1 MYRALYR
8 KWRPQ
13 RFEDVV
19 GQRAIVTALKNQI
32 TANRVGHAYLFT
44 GVRGTGKTTCAKIF
58 AKAVNCLHP
67 VNGDPCGEC
76 EICKGIDNGSILDVV
91 EMDAASNNGVDDIR
105 DLRDETAYTPSAC
118 KYKVYIIDEV
128 HMLSTA
134 AFNALLKTLEEPP
147 AHVIFILATTEIQK
161 VPATI
166 LSRCQRYDFTR
177 IGPEDIARR
186 VEYIAGEEKLELSPD
201 GAELI
206 ARLADGALRD
216 ALSIL
221 DTCAGVTAKID
232 ADVVRRMAGVTDR
245 SYLFR
250 ISDALEAQ
258 DGATALAQLAQLR
271 QQSVDVKRLTEEL
284 IAHYRALML
293 AALPGGQS
301 LLSGVSPEEEA
312 LYLEKGP
319 QLGQREAIR
328 AIRALG
334 SALEHMTRGS
344 DQRIE
349 LELALFGLSE
359 PPQQP
364 QAVPVQAAPVR
375 AAAQPAAPQPF
386 ASATAVQPFAS
397 APTPQ
402 PPIPSVP
409 VVQPAA
415 EPKPVKAEPSVPSEI
430 SVEQTSPVQTEE
442 LPPLPEEPPVQQAG
456 MLPWD
461 EPAAQAAQ
469 PAAPM
474 PAELEPVP
482 QPEPPKPAP
491 TPAAK
496 PVPEKPQDAGQEGT
510 ALYPYWPQVVQQLQE
525 KDPMLYTYL
534 RKSKAYFDGTR
545 VLIDG
550 GKTFRD
556 FIRANKDSQR
566 LIKKLIKDVSGTA
579 VPIGPYESKSAGKTV
594 SNAEQSLRALEKLG
608 LDVSIEDSARK
619 TRS

>member
-19 GQRAIVTALKNQI
+19 AQRGIVTALRNQI
-32 TANRVGHAYLFT
+32 ATGRVGHAYLFT
-44 GVRGTGKTTCAKIF
+44 GVRGTGKTSCAKIF

-67 VNGDPCGEC
+67 HNGDPCGEC
-76 EICKGIDNGSILDVV
+76 EICRGIDNGSILDVV

-118 KYKVYIIDEV
+118 RYKVYIIDEV

-186 VEYIAGEEKLELSPD
+186 VEYIAGEEQLELTAD

-250 ISDALEAQ
+250 ISDAIEAQ
-258 DGATALAQLAQLR
+258 DGAAALAQLAQLR

-293 AALPGGQS
+293 AALPGGQA

-312 LYLEKGP
+312 LYLQKGP

-334 SALEHMTRGS
+334 NALEHMTRGS

-349 LELALFGLSE
+349 LELALFSLSE
-359 PPQQP
+359 PPQTV
-364 QAVPVQAAPVR
+364 A
-375 AAAQPAAPQPF
+375 AAAQPAARPAVAVPEAPQPF
-386 ASATAVQPFAS
+386 AAAPVQPFAS
-397 APTPQ
+397 APPPPAAAPAAVSAAPEAPQPEPAPVAAAPAPEVQTAPAKPETPAPVPEDL
-402 PPIPSVP
+402 PPIPD
-409 VVQPAA
+409 
-415 EPKPVKAEPSVPSEI
+415 
-430 SVEQTSPVQTEE
+430 
-442 LPPLPEEPPVQQAG
+442 EPPVQSGA
-456 MLPWD
+456 LPWE
-461 EPAAQAAQ
+461 EPA
-469 PAAPM
+469 PPM
-474 PAELEPVP
+474 PLAEAVQ
-482 QPEPPKPAP
+482 QPPARE
-491 TPAAK
+491 TPAVPAEHPADPSRTK
-496 PVPEKPQDAGQEGT
+496 PRKVAAAGINPFEKWAEVIKLLEQ
-510 ALYPYWPQVVQQLQE
+510 

-556 FIRANKDSQR
+556 FIRANKDSQK
-566 LIKKLIKDVSGTA
+566 LIKKLIAQVSGVA
-579 VPIGPYESKSAGKTV
+579 VPIGPYEPRTAQKAA
-594 SNAEQSLRALEKLG
+594 SNAEESLHKLEQLG
-608 LDVSIEDSARK
+608 LDVSIEDSDKMKR
-619 TRS
+619 

>member
-364 QAVPVQAAPVR
+364 QAVPVQAAPR

-402 PPIPSVP
+402 PPIPSAP
-409 VVQPAA
+409 VVQSAA
-415 EPKPVKAEPSVPSEI
+415 EPKPVKAEPSAPSEI

-469 PAAPM
+469 PAAPV

-556 FIRANKDSQR
+556 FIRVNKDSQR
-566 LIKKLIKDVSGTA
+566 LIKKLIAQVSGVA
-579 VPIGPYESKSAGKTV
+579 VPIGPYEPRTAAKHT
-594 SNAEQSLRALEKLG
+594 SNAEQSLHALEKLG
-608 LDVSIEDSARK
+608 LDVSIEDSAKKKR
-619 TRS
+619 

>member
-32 TANRVGHAYLFT
+32 TAGRVGHAYLFT

-67 VNGDPCGEC
+67 EGGDPCGKC
-76 EICKGIDNGSILDVV
+76 EICKGIDNGSLLDVV

-118 KYKVYIIDEV
+118 QYKVYIIDEV

-186 VEYIAGEEKLELSPD
+186 VEYIAGEEKLELTSD

-245 SYLFR
+245 SYLFH

-258 DGATALAQLAQLR
+258 DAAAALAQLAQLR

-293 AALPGGQS
+293 AALPGGQA

-312 LYLEKGP
+312 LYLQKGP
-319 QLGQREAIR
+319 EMGQREAIR
-328 AIRALG
+328 AIRTLG
-334 SALEHMTRGS
+334 TALEHMTRGS

-349 LELALFGLSE
+349 LELALFSLSE
-359 PPQQP
+359 PPQQM
-364 QAVPVQAAPVR
+364 QAVTVQAAPVR
-375 AAAQPAAPQPF
+375 AAQPEAPRPF
-386 ASATAVQPFAS
+386 AAAAQPFAS
-397 APTPQ
+397 APVQSAPAAAAPQTPAAGAEPAPAVQ
-402 PPIPSVP
+402 QTPP
-409 VVQPAA
+409 QPAA
-415 EPKPVKAEPSVPSEI
+415 PEAPPAPAEPAQPI
-430 SVEQTSPVQTEE
+430 PAA
-442 LPPLPEEPPVQQAG
+442 EEPPVPVQEHPADPVLTKPRSVAQQ
-456 MLPWD
+456 
-461 EPAAQAAQ
+461 
-469 PAAPM
+469 
-474 PAELEPVP
+474 
-482 QPEPPKPAP
+482 
-491 TPAAK
+491 
-496 PVPEKPQDAGQEGT
+496 GT
-510 ALYPYWPQVVQQLQE
+510 NPFPYWGQIVQKLE
-525 KDPMLYTYL
+525 SIDPMLYMYL

-556 FIRANKDSQR
+556 FIRVNKDSQK
-566 LIKKLIKDVSGTA
+566 LIKKLIAEVSGVP
-579 VPIGPYESKSAGKTV
+579 VPIGPYEPKTAGKTA
-594 SNAEQSLRALEKLG
+594 SNAEQSLLALEKLG
-608 LDVSIEDSARK
+608 LEVSIEDTARK
-619 TRS
+619 KR